1 MDQELEKVAG
11 VSEIKLGLRMLSSGC
26 YYYIELAGR
35 TYSDFFLVMRMTQG
49 APWSTFNL
57 ISWWF
62 NVCCSELP
70 KPSVLLKLGH
80 LLPLII
86 KQQVTN
92 QALMHRTCRFYR
104 F

>member
-1 MDQELEKVAG
+1 LDQELEKVAG

-80 LLPLII
+80 LLPQII

-92 QALMHRTCRFYR
+92 QALRHRTCISRT
-104 F
+104 